1 MVDGVDDGVVNRSRL
16 GQEGGQ
22 HRYDGCDGALVEEE
36 TLEHRRKI
44 VDNLAVEDSVWK
56 WYAGY

>member
-1 MVDGVDDGVVNRSRL
+1 MVDGVNDGVVNRSRL

-36 TLEHRRKI
+36 TLEYRKN
-44 VDNLAVEDSVWK
+44 DD
-56 WYAGY
+56 YCGC